1 MPVYFFSYKCDGN
14 TLVDR
19 DGEEFPDDQAA
30 YAHAVEVAREIMRH
44 REIDHRSSRLEVF
57 DENLKPCFEVL
68 FASVDETLGHLPPM
82 MKGQIERG
90 ARSLASLHDA
100 IVETRST
107 IAETRK
113 LLTTWPPVRRL
124 TE

>member
-1 MPVYFFSYKCDGN
+1 MPVYFCTYKCGGN
-14 TLVDR
+14 TMVDR

-68 FASVDETLGHLPPM
+68 CASVDEAFGCPPAAM
-82 MKGQIERG
+82 RSQIEHGLRI
-90 ARSLASLHDA
+90 LASLHDTLA
-100 IVETRST
+100 ESRSA
-107 IAETRK
+107 IAETR
-113 LLTTWPPVRRL
+113 
-124 TE
+124 